1 MSVEEYNRK
10 YGLNSKD
17 HKKISVTTVTNKPV
31 SNKDIFPSS
40 QATNPQKHSY
50 GVPQV
55 RSVEKKQEAPKREE
69 KPSYVAPS
77 INRIIPKAPEVKT
90 RVIYESPA
98 PQQQQPV
105 PNNADF
111 LQEEY
116 AMGAMGD
123 MGLGSDDPELQM
135 AIMQSM
141 KGSSKNTSSY
151 SFEGIDANESFVAQQ
166 KAIE

>member
-17 HKKISVTTVTNKPV
+17 HKKISVTTTNAHQPV
-31 SNKDIFPSS
+31 SSKDIYPSRGVNS
-40 QATNPQKHSY
+40 QKPTY

-55 RSVEKKQEAPKREE
+55 RSVEKKMEVPKREE
-69 KPSYVAPS
+69 KPSYAPPS
-77 INRIIPKAPEVKT
+77 QNRVIKAPEVKT

-98 PQQQQPV
+98 TQLHQQQSQPAQH
-105 PNNADF
+105 NADF

-116 AMGAMGD
+116 ALGD
-123 MGLGSDDPELQM
+123 MGLGGDDPELQM